1 VVRRTADL
9 DGYRGRGRGARVVCL
24 LSAVRRTDPS
34 RGAGGRHD
42 ESAVRR
48 IWIDWFSIFLAWGV
62 KAMILPPYGRASPAG
77 GKFGGL
83 PLYRRILPLFMGF
96 ILGSC
101 LGVGTTAVIGLCR
114 SI

>member
-1 VVRRTADL
+1 MVRRTADL

-62 KAMILPPYGRASPAG
+62 KAMIL
-77 GKFGGL
+77 KFGGL

-101 LGVGTTAVIGLCR
+101 LGVGTTAVIGALWHY
-114 SI
+114 